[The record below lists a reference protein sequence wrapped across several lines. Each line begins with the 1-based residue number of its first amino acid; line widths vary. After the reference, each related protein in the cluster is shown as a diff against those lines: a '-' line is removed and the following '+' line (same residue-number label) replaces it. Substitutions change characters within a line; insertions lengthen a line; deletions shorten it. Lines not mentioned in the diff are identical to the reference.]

1 MNHVRVVRAVAFVT
15 AGYLVVL
22 ALWLGLFVGDSPE
35 GTVPY
40 QIMFLLAAYGSA
52 LGIAMMLA
60 GRPPRADR
68 RLARR
73 GLEGWATITS
83 ARHLGHTVDNGELTE
98 LDLDLTVPGSEP
110 YHGRVLYEVA
120 REDLDRFEPGRV
132 VGIRVDPR
140 DRDRIVLCP

>member
-15 AGYLVVL
+15 AGYIVVL
-22 ALWLGLFVGDSPE
+22 ALWLGLFVANSPE

-52 LGIAMMLA
+52 LGIAMILA
-60 GRPPRADR
+60 GGGGRGARPRAPPGP
-68 RLARR
+68 A
-73 GLEGWATITS
+73 GGGPITS
-83 ARHLGHTVDNGELTE
+83 ARQLGHTVDNGELTE

-120 REDLDRFEPGRV
+120 REDLARFEPGRV